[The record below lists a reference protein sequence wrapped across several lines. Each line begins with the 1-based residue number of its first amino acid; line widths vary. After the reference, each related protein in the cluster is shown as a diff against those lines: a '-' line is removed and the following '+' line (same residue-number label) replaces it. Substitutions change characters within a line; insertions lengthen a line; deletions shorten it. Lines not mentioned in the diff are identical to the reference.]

1 MVAMTTKST
10 DPGID
15 AETPVDP
22 DAELPEL
29 RLAVISTPRSGNTWV
44 REVLAAVYELEQMP
58 AHYPEQLPWGNLP
71 RRCILQIH
79 WYRDERFTEL
89 LEADGVRLVVLARHP
104 FDVLMSWLNHVYYVH
119 LEGICLEGQTCNEC
133 GIVGVLPRSAE
144 FLDYACG
151 RWGRYLLG
159 YSPAWWDWP
168 GAIRAHY
175 EDLVADPEA
184 SFGRILGQI
193 GEKPRRSL
201 REALERNAIPQKKA
215 AQKVRHFHFWQGQPG
230 VWRSMLPAAEA
241 RAIAAAH
248 PEPFD
253 VLGYAC
259 DPDET
264 LEAARADRSWLELQ
278 LDSTREQLRLE
289 RLKHERTD
297 CELAALRSRLAL
309 SEPSLADK
317 THAGSE

>member
-1 MVAMTTKST
+1 MTTTST
-10 DPGID
+10 DLGGNGKTPGI
-15 AETPVDP
+15 P
-22 DAELPEL
+22 DAERPEL

-58 AHYPEQLPWGNLP
+58 AHYPEQFPWGSLP
-71 RRCILQIH
+71 RRCVLQIH
-79 WYRDERFTEL
+79 WYPDERFTEL
-89 LEADGVRLVVLARHP
+89 LEVDGVRPVVLARHP
-104 FDVLMSWLNHVYYVH
+104 FDVLMSWLNHIYYVH

-133 GIVGVLPRSAE
+133 GIVGVLPRSAD

-159 YSPAWWDWP
+159 YCPAWWVRP
-168 GAIRAHY
+168 GVIRARY

-193 GEKPRRSL
+193 GEMPRRPL
-201 REALERNAIPQKKA
+201 REALERNAIPRKKA

-230 VWRSMLPAAEA
+230 LWRSMLPAAEA
-241 RAIAAAH
+241 RAIAAAF

-264 LEAARADRSWLELQ
+264 LDAPRADQSWLELQ

-297 CELAALRSRLAL
+297 RDLAALRACLAVP
-309 SEPSLADK
+309 EPSFADK
-317 THAGSE
+317 TRSGSV